1 MLPLITIE
9 AVQLHVG
16 RCVPKNILIG
26 CIMLVQYVL
35 LYAVP
40 VVAGVVGVVA
50 VVAVLLSVLAIIV
63 ILLVLKR

>member
-1 MLPLITIE
+1 MLLPLISIE
-9 AVQLHVG
+9 EVQLHVG
-16 RCVPKNILIG
+16 RCVPKQTGQLH
-26 CIMLVQYVL
+26 YDVL

-50 VVAVLLSVLAIIV
+50 VIAVFSVLAIIV